1 MPLLP
6 QARALHRRVPQEKGG
21 RGTQGCLLDQ
31 PPPLHAAAPAD
42 GAAQWTDACVV
53 DSPPPRGRPP
63 GAAAPLPPLRPSPGA
78 GQPPRPACGD
88 LFLAGPWTGVPCDPL
103 LWGYASTPLTHF
115 TVKQATLRLIRLRA
129 LHKLASL
136 YSPSQA
142 VFPALWGS
150 GASGAVDPGAVHA
163 LADKQRAKFLAL
175 AAAAEAAAARE
186 GRRRRPQPT
195 DAELGAMYDQPW
207 MHPSPARVLP
217 AVRAAQ
223 RQLGQAGQRQPAAEE
238 DTADPLTQTG
248 AGRPGWR
255 AAWGQVHTSDRRR
268 HHRAFAWALLHGA
281 LPCGAAKVSNW
292 PTGADG
298 LAEVACCGNAAC
310 RPTPTADA
318 ATQAGALETLLHAL
332 LDCPA
337 VRPALRWAADL
348 WGRIEGGG
356 GPPITPQVW
365 LQGEDSAW
373 QPQRET
379 NRPLW
384 HALRFALLL
393 SVWSLRCR
401 RVTPGGPSSPRP
413 TWWGRVSFF
422 LTS

>member
-1 MPLLP
+1 M
-6 QARALHRRVPQEKGG
+6 
-21 RGTQGCLLDQ
+21 
-31 PPPLHAAAPAD
+31 
-42 GAAQWTDACVV
+42 
-53 DSPPPRGRPP
+53 
-63 GAAAPLPPLRPSPGA
+63 
-78 GQPPRPACGD
+78 
-88 LFLAGPWTGVPCDPL
+88 PCDPL

-248 AGRPGWR
+248 AGRPG
-255 AAWGQVHTSDRRR
+255 
-268 HHRAFAWALLHGA
+268 
-281 LPCGAAKVSNW
+281 
-292 PTGADG
+292 
-298 LAEVACCGNAAC
+298 
-310 RPTPTADA
+310 
-318 ATQAGALETLLHAL
+318 
-332 LDCPA
+332 
-337 VRPALRWAADL
+337 
-348 WGRIEGGG
+348 
-356 GPPITPQVW
+356 
-365 LQGEDSAW
+365 
-373 QPQRET
+373 
-379 NRPLW
+379 
-384 HALRFALLL
+384 
-393 SVWSLRCR
+393 
-401 RVTPGGPSSPRP
+401 
-413 TWWGRVSFF
+413 
-422 LTS
+422 